1 MLEAQRLTP
10 LRPICSIK
18 LRRAQINGH
27 SIPPADKPLQNER
40 PVLNVYMLPV
50 FFCSGTACPPPS
62 TAPWKVV
69 LPRPYITLTWVHSL
83 KRPDETPSQ
92 DDDMFAIPV
101 RKARERLFARHCQR
115 SGSLNVRVLHPKTGF
130 ICGAH
135 LCSLTDAL

>member
-10 LRPICSIK
+10 LRPICSIR
-18 LRRAQINGH
+18 LWRAQINGH
-27 SIPPADKPLQNER
+27 GFPPADKSPQNER

-50 FFCSGTACPPPS
+50 FFCSGTACPPPFNS
-62 TAPWKVV
+62 PLEGCVTA
-69 LPRPYITLTWVHSL
+69 LYITLTRVHSL

-92 DDDMFAIPV
+92 DDDIFAIPV
-101 RKARERLFARHCQR
+101 RKARERLFTRQCQR